1 MGEYSLTVEITQCI
15 IVSLKSKSNITFLH
29 LRPWKLSI
37 TYFKNLTL
45 SAGLAFIQGEAL
57 VGVSGKASL
66 GTDTLQ
72 RSRDMRASF
81 RHLSGSVKGKKL
93 DSRLREIACVVERL
107 GVAGVTGSPV

>member
-15 IVSLKSKSNITFLH
+15 IVSLKSKSNITFFH
-29 LRPWKLSI
+29 LPPWKLTI
-37 TYFKNLTL
+37 TYFNNLTL

-72 RSRDMRASF
+72 RRYASF